1 MKLEKQKKEII
12 IGQNR
17 FHLREDNILH
27 ETLAGY
33 IDYKTAIEL
42 YQASSQLRSMVDGK
56 VDTLTNIE
64 DIVTADPQA
73 LDVAKKAIEDEKVRK
88 IAFVGKNPIAVFVAS
103 QFIGTTQKTSVA
115 FFKIEEEALQW
126 LKIRDTE

>member
-1 MKLEKQKKEII
+1 MEKQEKEII
-12 IGQNR
+12 IGRNR
-17 FHLREDNILH
+17 LHLREDNILH
-27 ETLAGY
+27 ETIVGY
-33 IDYKTAIEL
+33 IDYKTAVEL

-56 VDTLTNIE
+56 VDILTNVE
-64 DIVTADPQA
+64 NIVTADPKSID
-73 LDVAKKAIEDEKVRK
+73 LVKVEIEDEKVRK
-88 IAFVGKNPIAVFVAS
+88 VAFVGKNPIAVFVAS